1 MTTFQKVWKELNY
14 LVLISLIVAQCVVKA
29 DFLIGQFVYLFSNIL
44 SFSRCFVLKR
54 PLADKVKDGC
64 MLGITSGLI
73 AMVALEELGIHL
85 IQKGEKTMTVLEL
98 IIYLHKHAPLDGKI
112 YIYGNDGKYHEDY
125 SEDDIKIHIIGNETR
140 VYLS

>member
-1 MTTFQKVWKELNY
+1 
-14 LVLISLIVAQCVVKA
+14 
-29 DFLIGQFVYLFSNIL
+29 
-44 SFSRCFVLKR
+44 
-54 PLADKVKDGC
+54 
-64 MLGITSGLI
+64 
-73 AMVALEELGIHL
+73 
-85 IQKGEKTMTVLEL
+85 MTVLEL

>member
-29 DFLIGQFVYLFSNIL
+29 DFLIGQFVYLFANTI
-44 SFSRCFVLKR
+44 SFSRCFVLSR

-73 AMVALEELGIHL
+73 LMVILEGFGIH
-85 IQKGEKTMTVLEL
+85 IVQEKRNGQRRN
-98 IIYLHKHAPLDGKI
+98 AS
-112 YIYGNDGKYHEDY
+112 NQ
-125 SEDDIKIHIIGNETR
+125 
-140 VYLS
+140 

>member
-85 IQKGEKTMTVLEL
+85 IQKGENNDSFRTY
-98 IIYLHKHAPLDGKI
+98 YLL
-112 YIYGNDGKYHEDY
+112 
-125 SEDDIKIHIIGNETR
+125 T
-140 VYLS
+140 

>member
-14 LVLISLIVAQCVVKA
+14 LVLITLIVAQCVVKA
-29 DFLIGQFVYLFSNIL
+29 DFLIGQFVYLFANTL

-85 IQKGEKTMTVLEL
+85 I
-98 IIYLHKHAPLDGKI
+98 
-112 YIYGNDGKYHEDY
+112 
-125 SEDDIKIHIIGNETR
+125 
-140 VYLS
+140 